1 MLCHPKAVSKHL
13 HELQGNPR
21 STKPVNKVECDT
33 KNNTTTK
40 AQQELKKKTNTK
52 NIFMHFLII
61 SCLPGPLLLKYT
73 LS

>member
-1 MLCHPKAVSKHL
+1 MLRHPKAVSKHL

-40 AQQELKKKTNTK
+40 AQQELKKKTK
-52 NIFMHFLII
+52 HKKHFYALFNN
-61 SCLPGPLLLKYT
+61 LLSSWAIAT
-73 LS
+73 